1 MPSSRMYCACPC
13 TALICDLVTPWVN
26 SAHIL
31 SALCSRPQD
40 TWSREHRADKMW
52 TEISRLLETTFWTQ
66 SDLQSIH
73 TSLPQYPCMT
83 TGDACG
89 YVVLA
94 ELAGQY
100 QAGAGPRDGGG
111 WSLKGCAAATQPGQ
125 SCCPDNTLFIFNNMK
140 KLTG

>member
-1 MPSSRMYCACPC
+1 MSTSCLLFVLDPK
-13 TALICDLVTPWVN
+13 
-26 SAHIL
+26 IL
-31 SALCSRPQD
+31 GIENKEQTRCGQ
-40 TWSREHRADKMW
+40 
-52 TEISRLLETTFWTQ
+52 EISRLLETVFWTQ

-94 ELAGQY
+94 ELVGQY

-111 WSLKGCAAATQPGQ
+111 WPLKGCAAATQPGQ
-125 SCCPDNTLFIFNNMK
+125 SCYPDNIF
-140 KLTG
+140 L